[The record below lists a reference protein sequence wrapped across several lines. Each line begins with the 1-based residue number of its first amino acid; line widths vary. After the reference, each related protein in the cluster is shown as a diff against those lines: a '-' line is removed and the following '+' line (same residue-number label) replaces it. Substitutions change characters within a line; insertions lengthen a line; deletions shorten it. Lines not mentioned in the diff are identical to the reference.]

1 MEPKDNS
8 SFEQDFNLDKYR
20 NLLERLQME
29 KRNKERL
36 SKKIPDVAS
45 VQAVI

>member
-1 MEPKDNS
+1 MEPKNNF
-8 SFEQDFNLDKYR
+8 SFEQDFNLDNYR

-45 VQAVI
+45 VQTVI